1 MNKTSHQTT
10 GYRPIVPAP
19 PQQPII
25 ITTPTTTMTS
35 NSRLAPI
42 SPHQSPQSNPITQ
55 NYQQQHQ
62 QHYQQQY
69 HPQHNQ
75 YQYQQPPPPLS
86 LQQQSP
92 SHHPHQYNQQ
102 QQQYYRH
109 QQTTPPQNPH
119 QHGGVTGGVTL
130 PPFETPPVS
139 PFSLPMHNND
149 HSSNQIN
156 FKLPP
161 PILSQLGNNNNIGSS
176 SASKNFTIIN
186 MNQSRFNPILPKQSP
201 ALQPSSQQPTTS
213 VFSLPVT
220 PTTNNTSTNSNQN
233 LINNS
238 PIMQSDQR
246 EMARKASHSQ
256 IERRRRERINDKI
269 MQLRELIPGC
279 SEQENMH
286 KLSVLQN
293 AIEYIESIKK
303 SKFNRYEIPIPKSF
317 LSAGNTTTATT
328 NSNVISSSTI
338 NSYEDCEEY
347 KHKRINKGVED
358 ASLKEQ
364 QVEGEEDKEKV
375 KGGVKDEEK
384 KGGYDLDGQKLEK
397 KKDQD
402 DQEDDQDGL
411 ENNQEDSLSSTNV
424 RRGGMTVQHLLC

>member
-1 MNKTSHQTT
+1 
-10 GYRPIVPAP
+10 
-19 PQQPII
+19 
-25 ITTPTTTMTS
+25 
-35 NSRLAPI
+35 
-42 SPHQSPQSNPITQ
+42 
-55 NYQQQHQ
+55 
-62 QHYQQQY
+62 
-69 HPQHNQ
+69 
-75 YQYQQPPPPLS
+75 
-86 LQQQSP
+86 
-92 SHHPHQYNQQ
+92 
-102 QQQYYRH
+102 
-109 QQTTPPQNPH
+109 
-119 QHGGVTGGVTL
+119 
-130 PPFETPPVS
+130 
-139 PFSLPMHNND
+139 
-149 HSSNQIN
+149 
-156 FKLPP
+156 
-161 PILSQLGNNNNIGSS
+161 
-176 SASKNFTIIN
+176 

-293 AIEYIESIKK
+293 AIESIKK

-347 KHKRINKGVED
+347 KHKRKHEEEAQVLLMLSNSSRINKGVED

-364 QVEGEEDKEKV
+364 QVE
-375 KGGVKDEEK
+375 
-384 KGGYDLDGQKLEK
+384 
-397 KKDQD
+397 DQD

>member
-1 MNKTSHQTT
+1 
-10 GYRPIVPAP
+10 
-19 PQQPII
+19 
-25 ITTPTTTMTS
+25 
-35 NSRLAPI
+35 
-42 SPHQSPQSNPITQ
+42 
-55 NYQQQHQ
+55 
-62 QHYQQQY
+62 
-69 HPQHNQ
+69 
-75 YQYQQPPPPLS
+75 
-86 LQQQSP
+86 
-92 SHHPHQYNQQ
+92 
-102 QQQYYRH
+102 
-109 QQTTPPQNPH
+109 
-119 QHGGVTGGVTL
+119 
-130 PPFETPPVS
+130 
-139 PFSLPMHNND
+139 
-149 HSSNQIN
+149 
-156 FKLPP
+156 
-161 PILSQLGNNNNIGSS
+161 
-176 SASKNFTIIN
+176 

-293 AIEYIESIKK
+293 AIEYIEYLQAIV
-303 SKFNRYEIPIPKSF
+303 FEYRQRE
-317 LSAGNTTTATT
+317 
-328 NSNVISSSTI
+328 NSS
-338 NSYEDCEEY
+338 
-347 KHKRINKGVED
+347 RVED

-411 ENNQEDSLSSTNV
+411 ENNQEDPLSSTNV